1 MIKYE
6 RDPKLIQT
14 VSIKSIRDSLGLT
27 DPDDPIQQLLVRMVY
42 AYGDSDL
49 VEDSRFSEDI
59 ISTGLVALKKNANII
74 CDTGMVMEGVKTE
87 YLRKEPICLIDRP
100 NVISQAKSRKLTRA
114 MVSVENWKR
123 FAEGSIVLIGNEP
136 TALLRLMELIEQDE
150 IKKPSL
156 MIAMPRGYIGAI
168 EAKQYLWD
176 HHKQL
181 GVPCI
186 TMLGSRG
193 GSTLVA
199 AVMNGLICLQQ
210 DILTQK
216 QTFGKDSVTNT

>member
-6 RDPKLIQT
+6 RDPKLIQAA
-14 VSIKSIRDSLGLT
+14 SIKSIRDSLGLS
-27 DPDDPIQQLLVRMVY
+27 DPDNPIQQLLIRMVY
-42 AYGDSDL
+42 AYGDNDL
-49 VEDSRFSEDI
+49 VADTRFTEDAI
-59 ISTGLVALKKNANII
+59 AAGLVALKKNANII
-74 CDTGMVMEGVKTE
+74 CDTGMVIEGVKTE

-100 NVISQAKSRKLTRA
+100 NVISQAKSKRLTRA

-123 FAEGSIVLIGNEP
+123 YSEGSIILIGNEA
-136 TALLRLMELIEQDE
+136 TALLKLLELIEQGE
-150 IKKPSL
+150 IKKPAL
-156 MIAMPRGYIGAI
+156 IIAMPRGYIGAI

-176 HHKQL
+176 NHKQL

-199 AVMNGLICLQQ
+199 SVMNGLLYLQQ
-210 DILTQK
+210 DILI
-216 QTFGKDSVTNT
+216 

>member
-14 VSIKSIRDSLGLT
+14 ASIKSIRDSLDLS
-27 DPDDPIQQLLVRMVY
+27 DPNDPIQQLLVRMVY

-49 VEDSRFSEDI
+49 VAKSRFSEGVI
-59 ISTGLVALKKNANII
+59 NTGLVALKKNANII
-74 CDTGMVMEGVKTE
+74 CDTRMVIEGIKTE

-100 NVISQAKSRKLTRA
+100 NVISQAKSKKLTRA

-123 FAEGSIVLIGNEP
+123 YAEGSIILIGNEA
-136 TALLRLMELIEQDE
+136 TALLRLMELILQKE
-150 IKKPSL
+150 IKKPAL
-156 MIAMPRGYIGAI
+156 IIAMPRGYIGAI

-176 HHKQL
+176 NHKKL
-181 GVPCI
+181 EVPCI

-199 AVMNGLICLQQ
+199 AVMNGLLYLRQ
-210 DILTQK
+210 DILI
-216 QTFGKDSVTNT
+216 

>member
-14 VSIKSIRDSLGLT
+14 ASINSIRDSLGLS
-27 DPDDPIQQLLVRMVY
+27 DPNDPIQQLLVRMVY

-49 VEDSRFSEDI
+49 VAKSRFSEGVI
-59 ISTGLVALKKNANII
+59 NTGLVALKKNANII
-74 CDTGMVMEGVKTE
+74 CDTRMVIEGIKTE

-100 NVISQAKSRKLTRA
+100 NVISQAKSKKLTRA

-123 FAEGSIVLIGNEP
+123 YAEGSIILIGNEA
-136 TALLRLMELIEQDE
+136 TALLRLMELILQKE
-150 IKKPSL
+150 IKKPAL
-156 MIAMPRGYIGAI
+156 IIAMPRGYIGAI

-176 HHKQL
+176 NHKKL
-181 GVPCI
+181 EVPCI

-199 AVMNGLICLQQ
+199 AVMNGLLYLRQ
-210 DILTQK
+210 DILI
-216 QTFGKDSVTNT
+216 